1 MPAVLS
7 SYIENSI
14 FKIQPLSIKIYLY
27 VVIGLLGLVMGSALN
42 CLSYRMAHKQK
53 WAGGRSVCPSCRHTL
68 GTLDLIPLFSW
79 LFLKGKCRYCGNKIS
94 ARYPLTEA
102 LLALIYV
109 SLLWRFG
116 LSLQLVTTMI
126 FCSCL
131 FCLSLIDLDTQIIPD
146 RFLVIPAVVRIA
158 QLFIEQDA
166 TTALLALIPAVVL
179 GGGILI
185 LSLIMDKIL
194 KKDTMGGGDIKLL
207 AVLGLYLSGFPT
219 CIAEG
224 LLLLLAASVIGIVMG
239 MIMTKAK
246 TDAIFPFGPALAL
259 SGWFILL
266 FGEDIALWYN
276 SLLGIG

>member
-1 MPAVLS
+1 
-7 SYIENSI
+7 
-14 FKIQPLSIKIYLY
+14 
-27 VVIGLLGLVMGSALN
+27 
-42 CLSYRMAHKQK
+42 
-53 WAGGRSVCPSCRHTL
+53 
-68 GTLDLIPLFSW
+68 
-79 LFLKGKCRYCGNKIS
+79 
-94 ARYPLTEA
+94 
-102 LLALIYV
+102 
-109 SLLWRFG
+109 
-116 LSLQLVTTMI
+116 MI